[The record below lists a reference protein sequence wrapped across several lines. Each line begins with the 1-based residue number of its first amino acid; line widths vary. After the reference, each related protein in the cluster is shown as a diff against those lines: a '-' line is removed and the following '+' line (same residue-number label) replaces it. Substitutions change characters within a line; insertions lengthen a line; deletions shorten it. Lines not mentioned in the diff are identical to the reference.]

1 MDVYTTEEQ
10 QVEAIKKWWHD
21 NKWSIIG
28 GVVIGLAAI
37 WAGRMWLDNQR
48 AYGEAASAAYQ
59 VMMERMERGATEE
72 ASQVGAQ
79 ILGQFADTP
88 YAALASLAMAKLK
101 VEGGDLASAKSHL
114 RWALD
119 NSKEPAVQ
127 HEARLR
133 LARVILSE
141 GNGAE
146 ALSLLNGIVAGS
158 FAPAYEELKG
168 DIHVAAGDVALAREA
183 YRKALDLL
191 DPTSPSRQLLQ
202 IKLDDLGEAS

>member
-1 MDVYTTEEQ
+1 MEIYTTEEQ

-28 GVVIGLAAI
+28 GVVIGAAVI
-37 WAGRMWLDNQR
+37 WAGRMWLENQR

-59 VMMERMERGATEE
+59 VMMERMEGGATEE
-72 ASQVGAQ
+72 AAQVGSQ

-101 VEGGDLASAKSHL
+101 VEGGDLPAAKSHL

-119 NSKEPAVQ
+119 NTKEAAVQ
-127 HEARLR
+127 HEAHLR
-133 LARVILSE
+133 LARILLSE

-146 ALSLLNGIVAGS
+146 ALALLNGVAGGS
-158 FAPAYEELKG
+158 FEAAYEELRG
-168 DIHVAAGDVALAREA
+168 DIHVAAGNIDLARTA
-183 YRKALDLL
+183 YRKSLDLME
-191 DPTSPSRQLLQ
+191 PAAPGRQLLQ
-202 IKLDDLGEAS
+202 LKLDDLGEAA